1 MFLGRT
7 FTVSIAAAATLL
19 VGMTSTTHAR
29 SPTVNAFGARISL
42 PLDITFGPAPEADLG
57 EQTATLASINVGT
70 VSTGA
75 LSAEVEQNTTVG
87 TEAAR
92 ASVDGLN
99 ATLLGVGFSAGTIQS
114 ECTATTG
121 LPTTGSTTLA
131 NAQVL
136 GTSLPSNPAPNTV
149 LQFPPVLPLIEVR
162 LNEQITNPNGS
173 LTVNGMHVRA
183 LSGVGDIVL
192 SSSTCGPATLD
203 PPNEVP
209 LASGAGLYLALG
221 LAAAGGGTL
230 LMRRRRQFG

>member
-7 FTVSIAAAATLL
+7 FAVSVAAVSTLL
-19 VGMTSTTHAR
+19 MGMTSTTHAR
-29 SPTVNAFGARISL
+29 STTVNAFGAQISL
-42 PLDITFGPAPEADLG
+42 PLGITFGPAPVANLG
-57 EQTATLASINVGT
+57 NPTASLASLSVGT
-70 VSTGA
+70 VSTGVIGV
-75 LSAEVEQNTTVG
+75 EVEQNTTVG

-92 ASVDGLN
+92 ASVDGLS
-99 ATLLGVGFSAGTIQS
+99 ATLLGVAFSAGAIQS

-121 LPTTGSTTLA
+121 LPTTGSTTLSD
-131 NAQVL
+131 AQVL

-173 LTVNGMHVRA
+173 LSVNGMHVRA

-221 LAAAGGGTL
+221 LVAAGGGTL
-230 LMRRRRQFG
+230 LMRRRRQLG